1 MTRQE
6 LVSLVV
12 ELGNMIS
19 EYGAVRYSTGRNP
32 SEENYNKS
40 MTMYTDVINKL
51 ETLAD
56 GTLNYLPFEEK
67 RG

>member
-19 EYGAVRYSTGRNP
+19 QYGAVRYATGKNP
-32 SEENYNKS
+32 SEENYNES
-40 MTMYTDVINKL
+40 MTMYTDVIEKL

-56 GTLNYLPFEEK
+56 GTLNYLPFEE

>member
-1 MTRQE
+1 M
-6 LVSLVV
+6 V
-12 ELGNMIS
+12 S
-19 EYGAVRYSTGRNP
+19 EYGAVRYATGRNP

-40 MTMYTDVINKL
+40 MSMYTDIINKL

-56 GTLNYLPFEEK
+56 DTLNYLPFEE

>member
-19 EYGAVRYSTGRNP
+19 QYGAVRYNTGKNP
-32 SEENYNKS
+32 NEENYNKS
-40 MTMYTDVINKL
+40 MSMYTDVIEKL

-56 GTLNYLPFEEK
+56 GTLEYLPFEE